1 MSAPPRNWC
10 LEPGQVLGSW
20 RITEPLGAGGMG
32 EVYRAEHVMI
42 TGRTA
47 AVKVLQPRRALDESF
62 RARFFEEVAVHA
74 RIESRHVVQ
83 LYDAN
88 VTDGV
93 AWMALE
99 LLAGQ
104 PLDEVL
110 ATCGTLNEQDT
121 LRITDQVADGVYAI
135 HLLGALH
142 RDLKPANVFV
152 TDSGEAKVLDLGTT
166 KIIGGALPRDRP
178 STDIGSVIGTFTFM
192 SPEQLLGERV
202 GFKSDIYALGV
213 LAYLTLTGHH
223 PFEGEE
229 GIISAQ
235 ALAYRAAMT
244 DPHPI
249 ARFLPS
255 CPAEVGA
262 FIGELLAKDPDR
274 RPASMAQVAARARQ
288 LRAARMTELGL
299 DPDSGIEHLLSK
311 GSAGDEAIAA
321 TTDEMGDQSAGDQSA
336 GDHTAG
342 DHTAGD
348 HTAGDRTP
356 GGTVRMEPVPEEVEE
371 YLRQGARQPEA
382 LPPRGERAMA
392 GESEAPRAGHTEPMA
407 ALEIGVAAHTPKAS
421 TLGSGGSRVRPTDS
435 AAVIRATSS
444 AGMAVATPPGLQLG
458 QLGRLPRWLKL
469 AAALIASGI
478 VMVVVWWVRGAA
490 PAAESS
496 PAAGVA
502 PGEPATEQPALRS
515 AAPAPQAAPLPHA
528 PSATPSTSAT
538 IARSATSRLVRPP
551 APASSEQ
558 AVARPSSPPAP
569 LSTTSKGGAPPPSVY
584 PESLD

>member
-1 MSAPPRNWC
+1 MPEEARTPPRARADPC
-10 LEPGQVLGSW
+10 PGPFLATPAV
-20 RITEPLGAGGMG
+20 PA
-32 EVYRAEHVMI
+32 
-42 TGRTA
+42 RT
-47 AVKVLQPRRALDESF
+47 
-62 RARFFEEVAVHA
+62 
-74 RIESRHVVQ
+74 ESRYVVQ

-99 LLAGQ
+99 LLSGQ

-229 GIISAQ
+229 GIISPQ

-244 DPHPI
+244 EPHPI
-249 ARFLPS
+249 ARFQPS
-255 CPAEVGA
+255 CPAEICA

-274 RPASMAQVAARARQ
+274 RPASMAEVASRARL
-288 LRAARMTELGL
+288 LRAARMAELGL
-299 DPDSGIEHLLSK
+299 DPDSGIEHLLSES
-311 GSAGDEAIAA
+311 GTGDRAITA
-321 TTDEMGDQSAGDQSA
+321 TTDEMGDQTGSEPPAGKQNV
-336 GDHTAG
+336 DH
-342 DHTAGD
+342 

-356 GGTVRMEPVPEEVEE
+356 AGTVRMEPVPEEVNE
-371 YLRQGARQPEA
+371 YLRQAARPPEA
-382 LPPRGERAMA
+382 RPLHGERAMA
-392 GESEAPRAGHTEPMA
+392 DEREVAQADPTEPMA
-407 ALEIGVAAHTPKAS
+407 ALELDA
-421 TLGSGGSRVRPTDS
+421 
-435 AAVIRATSS
+435 AAVIRASSS
-444 AGMAVATPPGLQLG
+444 AGMAVATRSGLKLRPLG
-458 QLGRLPRWLKL
+458 QLPRWLKL
-469 AAALIASGI
+469 AVALIASGI
-478 VMVVVWWVRGAA
+478 VMAVVWWVRSERH
-490 PAAESS
+490 AAEPS
-496 PAAGVA
+496 PGAGVT
-502 PGEPATEQPALRS
+502 PDEPATEPTAFRR
-515 AAPAPQAAPLPHA
+515 AAPIPQA
-528 PSATPSTSAT
+528 PSASSSSGAPV
-538 IARSATSRLVRPP
+538 ARSASSRLLLPP
-551 APASSEQ
+551 APASSGR
-558 AVARPSSPPAP
+558 AVARPSRPPAP
-569 LSTTSKGGAPPPSVY
+569 VTTTSKSGAPPPAVY